1 MMNTYIAISAIMMF
15 IVFGI
20 LLGNILHYGLVWTT
34 RNSNVLYQSVK
45 ATKNLKAVNLMSEII
60 NPFYPNFRFLSA
72 AIFSF
77 QMPENSGLNHP

>member
-20 LLGNILHYGLVWTT
+20 LLGNILHYGLVWST

-45 ATKNLKAVNLMSEII
+45 ATKNMKHIASKIDVALIGSIVLFSHQWLIMNI
-60 NPFYPNFRFLSA
+60 LSA
-72 AIFSF
+72 
-77 QMPENSGLNHP
+77 

>member
-20 LLGNILHYGLVWTT
+20 LLGNIVHYGLVWTT

-45 ATKNLKAVNLMSEII
+45 ATKNMKRIASKIDVTLIGSIVLFSHQWLIMNI
-60 NPFYPNFRFLSA
+60 LSA
-72 AIFSF
+72 
-77 QMPENSGLNHP
+77 

>member
-20 LLGNILHYGLVWTT
+20 LLGNILHYGLVWAT

-45 ATKNLKAVNLMSEII
+45 ATKNMKRIASKIDMALIGSIVLFSHQWLIMNI
-60 NPFYPNFRFLSA
+60 LST
-72 AIFSF
+72 
-77 QMPENSGLNHP
+77 

>member
-20 LLGNILHYGLVWTT
+20 LLGNILHYGLVLST

-45 ATKNLKAVNLMSEII
+45 ETKNMKRIASKIDVALIGSIVLFSHQWLIMNI
-60 NPFYPNFRFLSA
+60 LSA
-72 AIFSF
+72 
-77 QMPENSGLNHP
+77 

>member
-45 ATKNLKAVNLMSEII
+45 NNKKMKSIASRIDVTLIGSIVLFSHQWLIMNI
-60 NPFYPNFRFLSA
+60 LSA
-72 AIFSF
+72 
-77 QMPENSGLNHP
+77 

>member
-20 LLGNILHYGLVWTT
+20 LAGNILHYGLVWTT

-45 ATKNLKAVNLMSEII
+45 ATKNMKRIASKIDVALIGSIVLFSHQWLIMNI
-60 NPFYPNFRFLSA
+60 LST
-72 AIFSF
+72 
-77 QMPENSGLNHP
+77 

>member
-34 RNSNVLYQSVK
+34 RNSNVLHHSVK
-45 ATKNLKAVNLMSEII
+45 ATKNMKRIASKIDVALIGSIVLFSHQWLIMNI
-60 NPFYPNFRFLSA
+60 LSA
-72 AIFSF
+72 
-77 QMPENSGLNHP
+77 

>member
-20 LLGNILHYGLVWTT
+20 LVGNILHYGLVWTT

-45 ATKNLKAVNLMSEII
+45 ATKNMKRIASKIDAALIGSIVLFSHQWLIMNI
-60 NPFYPNFRFLSA
+60 LSA
-72 AIFSF
+72 
-77 QMPENSGLNHP
+77 